1 MEYRASK
8 NKFIRLT
15 LILYILMSTIMLV
28 TTFCKYLLI
37 DFSFFISGRGIF
49 LFLLILL
56 LCFSLL
62 KFAGFYQEIIINSV
76 FVISFFSFGLAGL
89 LVRGL
94 GSYIIPNE
102 FYRYQTIE
110 TRKTN
115 ESYEKLYPTTGIYGV
130 ETGSE
135 IIYDHPIIKQGVYKI
150 DEKLELLK
158 GKFHQENEF
167 VETENFFF
175 KATPYLFGFDIELKT
190 IDFILLP
197 FYFILN
203 IFFTVTP
210 LVFVL
215 LAIEILLY
223 YLKLNKSILNF
234 FEY

>member
-1 MEYRASK
+1 
-8 NKFIRLT
+8 
-15 LILYILMSTIMLV
+15 
-28 TTFCKYLLI
+28 
-37 DFSFFISGRGIF
+37 
-49 LFLLILL
+49 L

-62 KFAGFYQEIIINSV
+62 KFAGFYQEIIIKSV

-130 ETGSE
+130 ETESE

-158 GKFHQENEF
+158 EKLQEENEI
-167 VETENFFF
+167 VYTENFFF
-175 KATPYLFGFDIELKT
+175 KATPYLFRFDIELKT